1 MTANYQKLPFVE
13 QINFFRRKINLPTE
27 SYADIYGDEHDNA
40 FVVAGANRNDIIA
53 DFRQAVDKAIEQG
66 TTLQEFRKDFD
77 SIVEKHG
84 WDYNGG
90 RNWRS
95 RVIYDTNL
103 YSSFNAGRYEQHR
116 RMKHI
121 NPYWEYQHRDG
132 VKHPRPLHQSWD
144 GLILH
149 CEDVFWQT
157 HYPINAYKCHCYVV
171 SHSARDLKRRGLSVS
186 TSPAI
191 EYETRTIGKN
201 SGNPRV
207 VRVPQGIDPG
217 FDHVPGK
224 NRAELP
230 SKVLLDKAT
239 AVPPRLASQMVGG
252 TLGSPEVKRL
262 LNAEIAT
269 MVDTVFDEK
278 ISRGVS
284 KSVGIVPVTVV
295 EALQSKGLAPETAV
309 ITLRDVDVLHSVRAG
324 KADVLPVTFWRNV
337 ADYLSEPQAVLLDTT
352 QGDTALLYVFDLGD
366 GKGKAVIKMDYSA
379 KIRNTETG
387 KKERI
392 KINVIRSGKLFE
404 WNEKMQQ
411 SFAQYELLYGEIN

>member
-1 MTANYQKLPFVE
+1 MTANYLKLPFIE

-77 SIVEKHG
+77 AIVEKHG

-103 YSSFNAGRYEQHR
+103 YSSFNAGRYEQHQ

-157 HYPINAYKCHCYVV
+157 HYPINAYGCHCTVV
-171 SHSARDLKRRGLSVS
+171 SHSARDLKRRGLSIG

-217 FDHVPGK
+217 FDRVPGK

-239 AVPPRLASQMVGG
+239 AVPPRLASQMVGN
-252 TLGSPEVKRL
+252 TLGTPEVKRL

-278 ISRGVS
+278 LSRGVS
-284 KSVGIVPVTVV
+284 KSVGVLPVPVI
-295 EALQSKGLAPETAV
+295 EALQQKELMPETAV
-309 ITLRDVDVLHSVRAG
+309 ITLRDTDVLHAIRSG
-324 KADVLPVTFWRNV
+324 KTDVLPASFWRNI
-337 ADYLSEPQAVLLDTT
+337 ADYLDNPQAVLLDTS
-352 QGDTALLYVFDLGD
+352 QGDTALLYVFDLG
-366 GKGKAVIKMDYSA
+366 GNKGKAVVKMDYSA

-387 KKERI
+387 KKERL
-392 KINVIRSGKLFE
+392 KINIIRSGKLFE
-404 WNEKMQQ
+404 WDEKMQQ